1 MARQKK
7 LRTIN
12 HRVVLNR
19 SAGGDFII
27 TFMLLILGIFIAL
40 PMYLQIINAFKP
52 LSELFIYPPRFYV
65 TSPTLDNFRDLF
77 TLMTTS
83 WVPFTRY
90 IFNTV
95 FISVVGTFGTIMLS
109 AVASYA
115 LSKMKFPGGKTFFKT
130 VIYALMIPAAVGG
143 IVTFIVISRLGLID
157 TYWAYI
163 IPAWGGTQNVF
174 LMKQFMEANV
184 TDAVLESARLDGASE
199 LRIFWKIA
207 MPMVKPAWLT
217 IIVFSFNGLW
227 KTGTSLYIQS
237 EQLKTL
243 PAAITQILSAG
254 IVRTG
259 ASAAS
264 TFILMFVPIIVFIIT
279 QSNIIETMGSS
290 GMKD

>member
-7 LRTIN
+7 LRTVN

-19 SAGGDFII
+19 SAGGDFAI
-27 TFMLLILGIFIAL
+27 TIMLLILGLFIAL

-65 TSPTLDNFRDLF
+65 TSPTLDNFKNLF
-77 TLMTTS
+77 TLITS
-83 WVPFTRY
+83 TWVPFTRY
-90 IFNTV
+90 IFNTI
-95 FISVVGTFGTIMLS
+95 FISVSGTFGTIMLS
-109 AVASYA
+109 AVAAYA
-115 LSKMKFPGGKTFFKT
+115 LSKMKFPGSRAFFKT

-143 IVTFIVISRLGLID
+143 IVQFIIISKLGMMD

-163 IPAWGGTQNVF
+163 VPAWGATTNVF
-174 LMKQFMEANV
+174 LMKQFMEANI

-227 KTGTSLYIQS
+227 KTPAITYVQS

-243 PAAITQILSAG
+243 PASINQLLSAG

-264 TFILMFVPIIVFIIT
+264 SFILMIVPIAVFIIT
-279 QSNIIETMGSS
+279 QSKIIETMGSS

>member
-1 MARQKK
+1 
-7 LRTIN
+7 
-12 HRVVLNR
+12 VLNR
-19 SAGGDFII
+19 SAGGDFVI
-27 TFMLLILGIFIAL
+27 TFMLLILGLLIAV

-52 LSELFIYPPRFYV
+52 LNELFIYPPRFYV
-65 TSPTLDNFRDLF
+65 TKPTWDNFKDLF
-77 TLMTTS
+77 TLMTST

-95 FISVVGTFGTIMLS
+95 FISIVGTLGTIMLS
-109 AVASYA
+109 AVAAYA
-115 LSKMKFPGGKTFFKT
+115 LAKMNFPGRKAFFQT
-130 VIYALMIPAAVGG
+130 VIYALMIPSAVGG
-143 IVTFIVISRLGLID
+143 IVTFIVISRLGLMD
-157 TYWAYI
+157 TQWAII
-163 IPAWGGTQNVF
+163 IPAWGASQNVF
-174 LMKQFMEANV
+174 LMKQFMEANI

-227 KTGTSLYIQS
+227 KTGENIYIQS

-243 PAAITQILSAG
+243 PCAVSQLLSAG

-264 TFILMFVPIIVFIIT
+264 SFILMLVPIVVFIIT
-279 QSNIIETMGSS
+279 QSKIIETMGSS

>member
-19 SAGGDFII
+19 SAGGDFVI
-27 TFMLLILGIFIAL
+27 TFMLLILGLLIAV

-52 LSELFIYPPRFYV
+52 LNELFIYPPRFYV
-65 TSPTLDNFRDLF
+65 TKPTWDNFKDLF
-77 TLMTTS
+77 TLMTST

-95 FISVVGTFGTIMLS
+95 FISIVGTLGTIMLS
-109 AVASYA
+109 AVAAYA
-115 LSKMKFPGGKTFFKT
+115 LAKMNFPGRKAFFQT
-130 VIYALMIPAAVGG
+130 VIYALMIPSAVGG
-143 IVTFIVISRLGLID
+143 IVTFIVISRLGLMD
-157 TYWAYI
+157 TQWAII
-163 IPAWGGTQNVF
+163 IPAWGASQNVF
-174 LMKQFMEANV
+174 LMKQFMEANI

-227 KTGTSLYIQS
+227 KTGENIYIQS

-243 PAAITQILSAG
+243 PCAVSQLLSAG

-264 TFILMFVPIIVFIIT
+264 SFILMLVPIVVFIIT
-279 QSNIIETMGSS
+279 QSKIIETMGSS

>member
-19 SAGGDFII
+19 SAGGDFAI
-27 TFMLLILGIFIAL
+27 TIMLLILGLFIAL

-65 TSPTLDNFRDLF
+65 TSPTLDNFKNLF
-77 TLMTTS
+77 TLITS
-83 WVPFTRY
+83 TWVPFTRY
-90 IFNTV
+90 IFNTI
-95 FISVVGTFGTIMLS
+95 FISISGTFGTIMLS
-109 AVASYA
+109 AVAAYA
-115 LSKMKFPGGKTFFKT
+115 LSKMKFPGSRAFFKT

-143 IVTFIVISRLGLID
+143 IVQFIIISKLGMMD

-163 IPAWGGTQNVF
+163 VPAWGGTTNVF
-174 LMKQFMEANV
+174 LMKQFMEANI

-227 KTGTSLYIQS
+227 KTPAITYVQS

-243 PAAITQILSAG
+243 PASINQLLSAG

-264 TFILMFVPIIVFIIT
+264 SFILMIVPIAVFIIT
-279 QSNIIETMGSS
+279 QSKIIETMGSS

>member
-1 MARQKK
+1 MAKQAK

-19 SAGGDFII
+19 SAGGDFFI
-27 TFMLLILGIFIAL
+27 TLMLLILGIFIAL

-52 LSELFIYPPRFYV
+52 LNELFIYPPRFYV
-65 TSPTLDNFRDLF
+65 TSPTWDNFKDLF

-95 FISVVGTFGTIMLS
+95 FISVLGTFGQIVLAS
-109 AVASYA
+109 IASYA
-115 LSKMKFPGGKTFFKT
+115 LSKMNFPGKKAFFKL

-143 IVTFIVISRLGLID
+143 IVNFIVMSRIGLMD
-157 TYWAYI
+157 TYWALI
-163 IPAWGGTQNVF
+163 IPVWGGSQGVF
-174 LMKQFMEANV
+174 LMKQFMESNI
-184 TDAVLESARLDGASE
+184 TDAMLESARLDGASE
-199 LRIFWKIA
+199 FRVFWKIA

-217 IIVFSFNGLW
+217 LIVFSFNGLW
-227 KTGTSLYIQS
+227 KTGESIYIQS

-243 PAAITQILSAG
+243 PCAVTQLLAAG

-264 TFILMFVPIIVFIIT
+264 SCILMLVPIVVFIIT
-279 QSNIIETMGSS
+279 QSKIIETMGTS

>member
-7 LRTIN
+7 LRTVN

-19 SAGGDFII
+19 SAGGDFAI
-27 TFMLLILGIFIAL
+27 TIMLLILGLFIAL

-65 TSPTLDNFRDLF
+65 TSPTLDNFKNLF
-77 TLMTTS
+77 TLITS
-83 WVPFTRY
+83 TWVPFTRY
-90 IFNTV
+90 IFNTI
-95 FISVVGTFGTIMLS
+95 FISVSGTFGTIMLS
-109 AVASYA
+109 AVAAYA
-115 LSKMKFPGGKTFFKT
+115 LSKMKFPGSRAFFKT

-143 IVTFIVISRLGLID
+143 IVQFIIISRLGMMD

-163 IPAWGGTQNVF
+163 VPAWGATTNVF
-174 LMKQFMEANV
+174 LMKQFMEANI

-227 KTGTSLYIQS
+227 KTPAITYVQS

-243 PAAITQILSAG
+243 PASINQLLSAG

-264 TFILMFVPIIVFIIT
+264 SFILMIVPIAVFIIT
-279 QSNIIETMGSS
+279 QSKIIETMGSS